1 MNVKVA
7 RTLSEACEL
16 LAENPEAEVLAGGTD
31 FMVEVNYRHRSPK
44 AVVAINGVRELAEW
58 RVEEGSSSEVGAD
71 GDSGDD
77 GSRDS
82 DASAGDAG
90 GGDGKV
96 HVGDG
101 DAKADA
107 GDTARYGTLW
117 IGANL
122 TYTEMANP
130 DFARLLPALTQ
141 AARTVGSPQIRN
153 AGTIGGN
160 LGTASPAGD
169 TLPVLAALDAK
180 ISLRSTEGSRE
191 LALSDFIT
199 GPKQTALRQREII
212 EGVRVPLA
220 AMPVVGVAGDGD
232 REEEG
237 GDGRQGSSDSLHRN
251 EAGNRSDDGSSGS
264 NTNSSIGSG
273 EFLKVG
279 TRNAM
284 VISVAGLAL
293 VARHDI
299 QRVCVGLGSVAA
311 VPVRPTEAEEWIS
324 PRLDWQQRSPLDPSD
339 VETFGEMVAQAAS
352 PIDDHR
358 STAVY
363 RSHAIGVMAKR
374 ALVRTFGS
382 N

>member
-7 RTLSEACEL
+7 RTLDEACER

-44 AVVAINGVRELAEW
+44 AVVAISAVREIAGW
-58 RVEEGSSSEVGAD
+58 RLENE
-71 GDSGDD
+71 SG
-77 GSRDS
+77 G
-82 DASAGDAG
+82 AG
-90 GGDGKV
+90 GMG
-96 HVGDG
+96 
-101 DAKADA
+101 ADA
-107 GDTARYGTLW
+107 GRYGTLW
-117 IGANL
+117 IGANM
-122 TYTEMANP
+122 TYTEMATP
-130 DFARLLPALTQ
+130 AFERLLPALTQ

-169 TLPVLAALDAK
+169 TLPVLAALDAEVL
-180 ISLRSTEGSRE
+180 LRSADGSRE

-199 GPKQTALRQREII
+199 GPKQTALQQGEII
-212 EGVRVPLA
+212 TGVRVPL
-220 AMPVVGVAGDGD
+220 VAPTDASND
-232 REEEG
+232 I
-237 GDGRQGSSDSLHRN
+237 GR
-251 EAGNRSDDGSSGS
+251 
-264 NTNSSIGSG
+264 G

-293 VARHDI
+293 IARHDI

-324 PRLDWQQRSPLDPSD
+324 PRLDWQQRSLLDPVD

-363 RSHAIGVMAKR
+363 RRHAVGVMAKR
-374 ALVRTFGS
+374 ALVRTFES

>member
-1 MNVKVA
+1 
-7 RTLSEACEL
+7 
-16 LAENPEAEVLAGGTD
+16 
-31 FMVEVNYRHRSPK
+31 MVEVNYRHRSPK
-44 AVVAINGVRELAEW
+44 AVVAINRVPEIAGW
-58 RVEEGSSSEVGAD
+58 RLENGGS
-71 GDSGDD
+71 
-77 GSRDS
+77 
-82 DASAGDAG
+82 
-90 GGDGKV
+90 
-96 HVGDG
+96 
-101 DAKADA
+101 
-107 GDTARYGTLW
+107 YGTLW

-122 TYTEMANP
+122 TYTAMAAP
-130 DFARLLPALTQ
+130 AFAQLLPALTQ

-180 ISLRSTEGSRE
+180 VSLRSAEGSRE

-199 GPKQTALRQREII
+199 GPKQTALQQGEII
-212 EGVRVPLA
+212 ESVRVPLA
-220 AMPVVGVAGDGD
+220 ALPVEAAGDDD
-232 REEEG
+232 REKEESDRRQVG
-237 GDGRQGSSDSLHRN
+237 GDLPHWN
-251 EAGNRSDDGSSGS
+251 EADNHSDGGSSGS
-264 NTNSSIGSG
+264 NGSAIGRG

-293 VARHDI
+293 IARHDI

-324 PRLDWQQRSPLDPSD
+324 QRLDWQQRSPLDPSD

>member
-7 RTLSEACEL
+7 RTLDEACEM

-44 AVVAINGVRELAEW
+44 AVVAINGVREMEGW
-58 RVEEGSSSEVGAD
+58 RVED
-71 GDSGDD
+71 G
-77 GSRDS
+77 
-82 DASAGDAG
+82 
-90 GGDGKV
+90 
-96 HVGDG
+96 
-101 DAKADA
+101 KADA

-117 IGANL
+117 IGANM

-169 TLPVLAALDAK
+169 TLPALAALDAK
-180 ISLRSTEGSRE
+180 VSLRSAEGSRE
-191 LALSDFIT
+191 LSLSDFIT
-199 GPKQTALRQREII
+199 GPKQTALRQGEII

-220 AMPVVGVAGDGD
+220 AMPVRAAA
-232 REEEG
+232 EG
-237 GDGRQGSSDSLHRN
+237 KN
-251 EAGNRSDDGSSGS
+251 GS
-264 NTNSSIGSG
+264 NGSAIGRG

-293 VARHDI
+293 IARHDI

-324 PRLDWQQRSPLDPSD
+324 PRLNWQQRSLLDPSD

-363 RSHAIGVMAKR
+363 RSHAIGIMAKR

>member
-7 RTLSEACEL
+7 HTLSEACEM

-44 AVVAINGVRELAEW
+44 AVVAISGVREMAGW
-58 RVEEGSSSEVGAD
+58 RLED
-71 GDSGDD
+71 G
-77 GSRDS
+77 
-82 DASAGDAG
+82 
-90 GGDGKV
+90 
-96 HVGDG
+96 
-101 DAKADA
+101 KADA

-169 TLPVLAALDAK
+169 TLPALAALDAK

-199 GPKQTALRQREII
+199 GPKQTALQQGEII

-220 AMPVVGVAGDGD
+220 APHN
-232 REEEG
+232 G
-237 GDGRQGSSDSLHRN
+237 GNGSAIGR
-251 EAGNRSDDGSSGS
+251 
-264 NTNSSIGSG
+264 G

-293 VARHDI
+293 IARHDI

-339 VETFGEMVAQAAS
+339 VEIFGDMVAQAAS

>member
-7 RTLSEACEL
+7 RTLSEACEM

-44 AVVAINGVRELAEW
+44 AVVAINGVREIAGW

-82 DASAGDAG
+82 DVSAGDRDA
-90 GGDGKV
+90 
-96 HVGDG
+96 GDG
-101 DAKADA
+101 DAKAEA

-199 GPKQTALRQREII
+199 GPKQTALQQGEII

-220 AMPVVGVAGDGD
+220 APQNGANGSAI
-232 REEEG
+232 
-237 GDGRQGSSDSLHRN
+237 GR
-251 EAGNRSDDGSSGS
+251 
-264 NTNSSIGSG
+264 G

-293 VARHDI
+293 IARHDI
-299 QRVCVGLGSVAA
+299 HRVCVGLGSVAA

-339 VETFGEMVAQAAS
+339 VETFGELVAQAAS

>member
-7 RTLSEACEL
+7 RTLSEACEM
-16 LAENPEAEVLAGGTD
+16 LAENPEAELLAGGTD

-44 AVVAINGVRELAEW
+44 AVVAINRVHEIAGW
-58 RVEEGSSSEVGAD
+58 RLEDGGSN
-71 GDSGDD
+71 
-77 GSRDS
+77 
-82 DASAGDAG
+82 
-90 GGDGKV
+90 
-96 HVGDG
+96 
-101 DAKADA
+101 
-107 GDTARYGTLW
+107 GTLR
-117 IGANL
+117 IGANM
-122 TYTEMANP
+122 TYTEMAVP
-130 DFARLLPALTQ
+130 AFARLLPALTQ

-180 ISLRSTEGSRE
+180 VSLRSAEGSRE
-191 LALSDFIT
+191 LSLSDFII
-199 GPKQTALRQREII
+199 GPKQTALQQGEII
-212 EGVRVPLA
+212 EGVRVPLV
-220 AMPVVGVAGDGD
+220 AMPVGAAGDGD
-232 REEEG
+232 RDKEG
-237 GDGRQGSSDSLHRN
+237 SSKRQGGSDLPHWDGV
-251 EAGNRSDDGSSGS
+251 GNHSDDGGSGS
-264 NTNSSIGSG
+264 NIDSSIGSG

-293 VARHDI
+293 IARHDI

-324 PRLDWQQRSPLDPSD
+324 PRLDWQQRSLLDPSD

>member
-7 RTLSEACEL
+7 RNLSEACEM

-44 AVVAINGVRELAEW
+44 AVVAISRVREIAGW
-58 RVEEGSSSEVGAD
+58 RMEDGGSN
-71 GDSGDD
+71 
-77 GSRDS
+77 
-82 DASAGDAG
+82 
-90 GGDGKV
+90 
-96 HVGDG
+96 
-101 DAKADA
+101 
-107 GDTARYGTLW
+107 GTLW

-122 TYTEMANP
+122 TYTEMAAP
-130 DFARLLPALTQ
+130 AFARLLSALTQ

-180 ISLRSTEGSRE
+180 VSLRSAEGGRE

-199 GPKQTALRQREII
+199 GPKQTALQQGEII

-220 AMPVVGVAGDGD
+220 APAGVEKGI
-232 REEEG
+232 
-237 GDGRQGSSDSLHRN
+237 
-251 EAGNRSDDGSSGS
+251 DGS
-264 NTNSSIGSG
+264 NIGRG

-293 VARHDI
+293 IARHDI
-299 QRVCVGLGSVAA
+299 QRVCIGLGSVSA

-324 PRLDWQQRSPLDPSD
+324 PRLDWQQRSPLDPGD

-363 RSHAIGVMAKR
+363 RSHAVGVMAKR

>member
-1 MNVKVA
+1 M
-7 RTLSEACEL
+7 SEACEM

-44 AVVAINGVRELAEW
+44 AVVAISGVREMAGW
-58 RVEEGSSSEVGAD
+58 RLED
-71 GDSGDD
+71 G
-77 GSRDS
+77 
-82 DASAGDAG
+82 
-90 GGDGKV
+90 
-96 HVGDG
+96 
-101 DAKADA
+101 KADA

-169 TLPVLAALDAK
+169 TLPALAALDAK

-199 GPKQTALRQREII
+199 GPKQTALQQGEII

-220 AMPVVGVAGDGD
+220 AMPVRAATDGD
-232 REEEG
+232 RENEG
-237 GDGRQGSSDSLHRN
+237 GSKRQGSGDSSHWDGSDNHTES
-251 EAGNRSDDGSSGS
+251 GSSGG
-264 NTNSSIGSG
+264 NTSGNIGRG

-293 VARHDI
+293 IARHDI

-339 VETFGEMVAQAAS
+339 VEIFGDMVAQAAS

>member
-7 RTLSEACEL
+7 RTLSEVCEL

-44 AVVAINGVRELAEW
+44 AVVAISGVRELAGW

-71 GDSGDD
+71 G
-77 GSRDS
+77 SRDS
-82 DASAGDAG
+82 DVSA
-90 GGDGKV
+90 
-96 HVGDG
+96 GDG
-101 DAKADA
+101 DAKVDA
-107 GDTARYGTLW
+107 GDAARYGTLW

-180 ISLRSTEGSRE
+180 ISLCSTEGSRE

-199 GPKQTALRQREII
+199 GPKQTALRQGEII

-220 AMPVVGVAGDGD
+220 AMPVGATGGGA
-232 REEEG
+232 REKEG

-251 EAGNRSDDGSSGS
+251 EAVNRSDDGSSGS
-264 NTNSSIGSG
+264 NIDSSIGRG

-293 VARHDI
+293 IARHDI
-299 QRVCVGLGSVAA
+299 HKVCVGLGSVAA

>member
-7 RTLSEACEL
+7 RTLNEACEM

-44 AVVAINGVRELAEW
+44 AVVAISGVRELAEW
-58 RVEEGSSSEVGAD
+58 RVED
-71 GDSGDD
+71 G
-77 GSRDS
+77 
-82 DASAGDAG
+82 
-90 GGDGKV
+90 
-96 HVGDG
+96 
-101 DAKADA
+101 KADA
-107 GDTARYGTLW
+107 GDAARYGTLW

-180 ISLRSTEGSRE
+180 ILLRSTEGSRE

-199 GPKQTALRQREII
+199 GPKQTALQQGEII

-220 AMPVVGVAGDGD
+220 APQNGANDSAI
-232 REEEG
+232 
-237 GDGRQGSSDSLHRN
+237 GR
-251 EAGNRSDDGSSGS
+251 
-264 NTNSSIGSG
+264 G

-293 VARHDI
+293 IARHDI

-363 RSHAIGVMAKR
+363 RRHAIGVMAKR

>member
-1 MNVKVA
+1 MNAKVA
-7 RTLSEACEL
+7 RTLSEACEM

-44 AVVAINGVRELAEW
+44 AVVAINRVHEIAGW
-58 RVEEGSSSEVGAD
+58 RLEDSGSSRV
-71 GDSGDD
+71 
-77 GSRDS
+77 
-82 DASAGDAG
+82 G
-90 GGDGKV
+90 GGDGETGDGGEASS
-96 HVGDG
+96 VGAGNAGTG

-107 GDTARYGTLW
+107 EGYGTLW
-117 IGANL
+117 IGANM
-122 TYTEMANP
+122 TYTEMAAP
-130 DFARLLPALTQ
+130 AFARLLPALTQ

-180 ISLRSTEGSRE
+180 VSLRSAEGSRE

-199 GPKQTALRQREII
+199 GPKQTALQQGEII

-220 AMPVVGVAGDGD
+220 AMPVGAAGDGD
-232 REEEG
+232 RDKEGSSRRQGG
-237 GDGRQGSSDSLHRN
+237 GDLPHWN
-251 EAGNRSDDGSSGS
+251 EAVNHSDDGSSGS
-264 NTNSSIGSG
+264 NSSTIGRG

-293 VARHDI
+293 IARHDI

-324 PRLDWQQRSPLDPSD
+324 SRLDWQQRSPLDPGD
-339 VETFGEMVAQAAS
+339 VETFGEMVAEAAS

>member
-7 RTLSEACEL
+7 RTLDEACEM

-44 AVVAINGVRELAEW
+44 AVVAINGVRELAGW
-58 RVEEGSSSEVGAD
+58 RVE
-71 GDSGDD
+71 
-77 GSRDS
+77 
-82 DASAGDAG
+82 
-90 GGDGKV
+90 
-96 HVGDG
+96 
-101 DAKADA
+101 DAKSDA

-117 IGANL
+117 IGANM

-169 TLPVLAALDAK
+169 TLPALAALDAK
-180 ISLRSTEGSRE
+180 VSLRSTEGSRE
-191 LALSDFIT
+191 LSLSDFIT
-199 GPKQTALRQREII
+199 GPKQTALRQGEII

-220 AMPVVGVAGDGD
+220 APQNGENGSAI
-232 REEEG
+232 
-237 GDGRQGSSDSLHRN
+237 GR
-251 EAGNRSDDGSSGS
+251 
-264 NTNSSIGSG
+264 G

-293 VARHDI
+293 IARHDI

-324 PRLDWQQRSPLDPSD
+324 PRLDWQQRSLLDPGD

-374 ALVRTFGS
+374 ALVRTFGI

>member
-7 RTLSEACEL
+7 RTLSEACEM
-16 LAENPEAEVLAGGTD
+16 LAENLEAEVLAGGTD

-44 AVVAINGVRELAEW
+44 AVVAIGGVREISGW
-58 RVEEGSSSEVGAD
+58 RMEDGGSN
-71 GDSGDD
+71 
-77 GSRDS
+77 
-82 DASAGDAG
+82 
-90 GGDGKV
+90 
-96 HVGDG
+96 
-101 DAKADA
+101 
-107 GDTARYGTLW
+107 GTLW

-122 TYTEMANP
+122 TYTEMAAP
-130 DFARLLPALTQ
+130 AFARLLPALTQ

-180 ISLRSTEGSRE
+180 VSLRSAEGSRE

-199 GPKQTALRQREII
+199 GPKQTALQQGEII

-220 AMPVVGVAGDGD
+220 APAGV
-232 REEEG
+232 E
-237 GDGRQGSSDSLHRN
+237 QGI
-251 EAGNRSDDGSSGS
+251 DGS
-264 NTNSSIGSG
+264 NIGRG

-293 VARHDI
+293 IARHDI
-299 QRVCVGLGSVAA
+299 QKVCIGLGSVSA

-324 PRLDWQQRSPLDPSD
+324 PRLDWQQRSPLDPGD

-382 N
+382 NSH

>member
-7 RTLSEACEL
+7 RTLSEACEM
-16 LAENPEAEVLAGGTD
+16 LAENPEAELLAGGTD

-44 AVVAINGVRELAEW
+44 TVVAIGGVREIAGW
-58 RVEEGSSSEVGAD
+58 RLEDGEV
-71 GDSGDD
+71 
-77 GSRDS
+77 
-82 DASAGDAG
+82 
-90 GGDGKV
+90 
-96 HVGDG
+96 
-101 DAKADA
+101 DA
-107 GDTARYGTLW
+107 GDTARYGTMW

-130 DFARLLPALTQ
+130 DFAQLLPALTQ

-180 ISLRSTEGSRE
+180 VSLRSAEGSRE
-191 LALSDFIT
+191 LTLSDFIT
-199 GPKQTALRQREII
+199 GPKQTALQQGEII
-212 EGVRVPLA
+212 EGVRMPLA
-220 AMPVVGVAGDGD
+220 APQDG
-232 REEEG
+232 G
-237 GDGRQGSSDSLHRN
+237 NGSTIGR
-251 EAGNRSDDGSSGS
+251 
-264 NTNSSIGSG
+264 G

-293 VARHDI
+293 IARHDI

-324 PRLDWQQRSPLDPSD
+324 PRLDWQQRSPLDPGD

-363 RSHAIGVMAKR
+363 RSHAIGIMAKR

>member
-1 MNVKVA
+1 MNAKVA
-7 RTLSEACEL
+7 RTLSEACEM

-44 AVVAINGVRELAEW
+44 AVVAINRVHEIAGW
-58 RVEEGSSSEVGAD
+58 RLEDGGSSRVGVGDGETGDGGEASGVGA
-71 GDSGDD
+71 GN
-77 GSRDS
+77 
-82 DASAGDAG
+82 AGT
-90 GGDGKV
+90 
-96 HVGDG
+96 G

-107 GDTARYGTLW
+107 EDYGTLW
-117 IGANL
+117 IGANM
-122 TYTEMANP
+122 TYTEMAATA
-130 DFARLLPALTQ
+130 FARLLPALTQ

-180 ISLRSTEGSRE
+180 VSLRSAKGSRE

-199 GPKQTALRQREII
+199 GPKQTALQQGEII
-212 EGVRVPLA
+212 EGVRVLLA
-220 AMPVVGVAGDGD
+220 APQN
-232 REEEG
+232 G
-237 GDGRQGSSDSLHRN
+237 GNGSTIGR
-251 EAGNRSDDGSSGS
+251 
-264 NTNSSIGSG
+264 G

-293 VARHDI
+293 IARHDI

-324 PRLDWQQRSPLDPSD
+324 PRLDWQQRSPLDPGD

>member
-1 MNVKVA
+1 M
-7 RTLSEACEL
+7 SEACEM
-16 LAENPEAEVLAGGTD
+16 LAENPESEVLAGGTD

-44 AVVAINGVRELAEW
+44 AVVAINRVHEIAGW
-58 RVEEGSSSEVGAD
+58 RLEDGGSN
-71 GDSGDD
+71 
-77 GSRDS
+77 
-82 DASAGDAG
+82 
-90 GGDGKV
+90 
-96 HVGDG
+96 
-101 DAKADA
+101 
-107 GDTARYGTLW
+107 GTLR
-117 IGANL
+117 IGANM
-122 TYTEMANP
+122 TYTEMAVP
-130 DFARLLPALTQ
+130 AFARLLPALTQ

-180 ISLRSTEGSRE
+180 VSLRSAEGSRE

-199 GPKQTALRQREII
+199 GPKQTALQQGEII

-220 AMPVVGVAGDGD
+220 APQNG
-232 REEEG
+232 E
-237 GDGRQGSSDSLHRN
+237 
-251 EAGNRSDDGSSGS
+251 
-264 NTNSSIGSG
+264 NSSTIGRG

-293 VARHDI
+293 IARHDI

-324 PRLDWQQRSPLDPSD
+324 PRLDWQQRSPLDPGD

>member
-1 MNVKVA
+1 MNAKVA
-7 RTLSEACEL
+7 RTLSEACEM

-44 AVVAINGVRELAEW
+44 AVVAINRVHEIAGW
-58 RVEEGSSSEVGAD
+58 RLEDGGSRVGGGD
-71 GDSGDD
+71 GEPGDG

-82 DASAGDAG
+82 DAN
-90 GGDGKV
+90 
-96 HVGDG
+96 VGDRDTG
-101 DAKADA
+101 NEDGKADA

-117 IGANL
+117 IGANM
-122 TYTEMANP
+122 TYTEMAATA
-130 DFARLLPALTQ
+130 FARLLPALTQ

-180 ISLRSTEGSRE
+180 ISLRSAKGSRE

-199 GPKQTALRQREII
+199 GPKQTALQQGEII

-220 AMPVVGVAGDGD
+220 VPAG
-232 REEEG
+232 REGGRKEEG
-237 GDGRQGSSDSLHRN
+237 GDGRQGSSSSLHWN
-251 EAGNRSDDGSSGS
+251 EAVNHSDDGSSGS
-264 NTNSSIGSG
+264 NSSTIGRG

-293 VARHDI
+293 IARHDI

-324 PRLDWQQRSPLDPSD
+324 PRLDWQQRSPLDPGD
-339 VETFGEMVAQAAS
+339 VETFGEMVAEAAS

>member
-7 RTLSEACEL
+7 RTLDEACEM

-44 AVVAINGVRELAEW
+44 AVVAINGVREMAGW
-58 RVEEGSSSEVGAD
+58 RVED
-71 GDSGDD
+71 G
-77 GSRDS
+77 
-82 DASAGDAG
+82 
-90 GGDGKV
+90 
-96 HVGDG
+96 
-101 DAKADA
+101 KADA

-117 IGANL
+117 IGANM

-169 TLPVLAALDAK
+169 TLPALAALDAK
-180 ISLRSTEGSRE
+180 VSLCSAEGSRE
-191 LALSDFIT
+191 LSLSDFIT
-199 GPKQTALRQREII
+199 GPKQTALQQGEII

-220 AMPVVGVAGDGD
+220 AAQN
-232 REEEG
+232 G
-237 GDGRQGSSDSLHRN
+237 GNGSAIGR
-251 EAGNRSDDGSSGS
+251 
-264 NTNSSIGSG
+264 G

-293 VARHDI
+293 IARHDI

-324 PRLDWQQRSPLDPSD
+324 SRLDWQQRSPLDPSD
-339 VETFGEMVAQAAS
+339 VETFGDMVAQAAS

-363 RSHAIGVMAKR
+363 RSHAISVMAKR

>member
-7 RTLSEACEL
+7 RTLSEACEM

-44 AVVAINGVRELAEW
+44 AVVAINGIRELAGW
-58 RVEEGSSSEVGAD
+58 RLEDGNGSSGD
-71 GDSGDD
+71 GDATVEY

-82 DASAGDAG
+82 DAKAGDRDAG
-90 GGDGKV
+90 GGGDKV
-96 HVGDG
+96 
-101 DAKADA
+101 DA
-107 GDTARYGTLW
+107 GDTARYGSLW

-122 TYTEMANP
+122 TYTEMAAHN
-130 DFARLLPALTQ
+130 FARLLPALTQ

-180 ISLRSTEGSRE
+180 ISLRSAEGSRE

-199 GPKQTALRQREII
+199 GPKQIALQQGEII

-220 AMPVVGVAGDGD
+220 AKSVGAAGDSA
-232 REEEG
+232 REKEG
-237 GDGRQGSSDSLHRN
+237 GGRRQGSSDLPNWDR
-251 EAGNRSDDGSSGS
+251 AVKPSDDGSS
-264 NTNSSIGSG
+264 NSSIGSG

-293 VARHDI
+293 IARHDI

-324 PRLDWQQRSPLDPSD
+324 PRLDWQQRSSLDLGD

>member
-7 RTLSEACEL
+7 RTLDEACEM

-44 AVVAINGVRELAEW
+44 AVVAINGVRELAGW
-58 RVEEGSSSEVGAD
+58 RVED
-71 GDSGDD
+71 GDGGRGTGREDKIGDE
-77 GSRDS
+77 GG
-82 DASAGDAG
+82 AGDADDRNAG
-90 GGDGKV
+90 DGDGK
-96 HVGDG
+96 
-101 DAKADA
+101 AEA

-130 DFARLLPALTQ
+130 DIARLLPALTQ

-169 TLPVLAALDAK
+169 TLPALAALDAK
-180 ISLRSTEGSRE
+180 VSLCSAEGSRE
-191 LALSDFIT
+191 LTLSDFIT
-199 GPKQTALRQREII
+199 GPKQTALQQGEII

-220 AMPVVGVAGDGD
+220 APQNG
-232 REEEG
+232 E
-237 GDGRQGSSDSLHRN
+237 
-251 EAGNRSDDGSSGS
+251 
-264 NTNSSIGSG
+264 NSSAIGRG

-293 VARHDI
+293 IARHDI

-324 PRLDWQQRSPLDPSD
+324 PRLDWQQRSSLDPSD

-374 ALVRTFGS
+374 ALVRTFGI

>member
-7 RTLSEACEL
+7 RTLNEACEM

-44 AVVAINGVRELAEW
+44 AVVAISGVRELAGW
-58 RVEEGSSSEVGAD
+58 CVED
-71 GDSGDD
+71 G
-77 GSRDS
+77 
-82 DASAGDAG
+82 
-90 GGDGKV
+90 
-96 HVGDG
+96 
-101 DAKADA
+101 KADA

-191 LALSDFIT
+191 LSLSDFIT
-199 GPKQTALRQREII
+199 GPKQTALQQGEII

-220 AMPVVGVAGDGD
+220 AMSVVGVAGDGD
-232 REEEG
+232 REEG

-251 EAGNRSDDGSSGS
+251 EAGNRSDDGSSGN
-264 NTNSSIGSG
+264 NTNSNIGSG

-293 VARHDI
+293 IARHDI
-299 QRVCVGLGSVAA
+299 QRVCLGLGSVAA

-363 RSHAIGVMAKR
+363 RSHAIGIMAKR

>member
-7 RTLSEACEL
+7 RTLDEACEM

-44 AVVAINGVRELAEW
+44 AVVAINGVREMAGW
-58 RVEEGSSSEVGAD
+58 RVED
-71 GDSGDD
+71 GDGGRGTGREDKIGDE
-77 GSRDS
+77 GG
-82 DASAGDAG
+82 AGDA
-90 GGDGKV
+90 DDRNA
-96 HVGDG
+96 GDG

-117 IGANL
+117 IGANM

-130 DFARLLPALTQ
+130 NFARLLPALTQ

-169 TLPVLAALDAK
+169 TLPALAALDAK
-180 ISLRSTEGSRE
+180 VSLCSAEGSRE
-191 LALSDFIT
+191 LSLSDFIT
-199 GPKQTALRQREII
+199 GPKQTALRQGEII

-220 AMPVVGVAGDGD
+220 AMPVRAAA
-232 REEEG
+232 EG
-237 GDGRQGSSDSLHRN
+237 KNGGNGSAIGR
-251 EAGNRSDDGSSGS
+251 
-264 NTNSSIGSG
+264 G

-293 VARHDI
+293 IARHDI

-324 PRLDWQQRSPLDPSD
+324 PRLDWQQRSPLDPGD
-339 VETFGEMVAQAAS
+339 VETFGDMVTQAAS

-374 ALVRTFGS
+374 ALVRTFGI

>member
-1 MNVKVA
+1 M
-7 RTLSEACEL
+7 SEACEM

-44 AVVAINGVRELAEW
+44 AVVAINRVHEIADW
-58 RVEEGSSSEVGAD
+58 RLEDGGSN
-71 GDSGDD
+71 
-77 GSRDS
+77 
-82 DASAGDAG
+82 
-90 GGDGKV
+90 
-96 HVGDG
+96 
-101 DAKADA
+101 
-107 GDTARYGTLW
+107 GTLW

-122 TYTEMANP
+122 TYTEMATP
-130 DFARLLPALTQ
+130 AFARLLPALTQ

-180 ISLRSTEGSRE
+180 ISLRSAESSRE
-191 LALSDFIT
+191 LTLSDFIT
-199 GPKQTALRQREII
+199 GPKQTALQQGEII

-220 AMPVVGVAGDGD
+220 APQN
-232 REEEG
+232 G
-237 GDGRQGSSDSLHRN
+237 GNG
-251 EAGNRSDDGSSGS
+251 
-264 NTNSSIGSG
+264 SSIGRG

-293 VARHDI
+293 IARHDI

-324 PRLDWQQRSPLDPSD
+324 PRLDWQRRSPLDPSD

-363 RSHAIGVMAKR
+363 RSHAIGIMAKR